1 MKNYFSMIEK
11 SERWDN
17 EMDILKQVANMI
29 EEKEIISKSSCY
41 YPRLTDTKKRGR
53 VAFIELYKKLC
64 LAENDCLMSI
74 NNFELF
80 VCKHKDWVIHIQPT
94 DRWGPMC
101 AEWILELDLPNPNS
115 DDLLKYLYEFEFLK
129 TPDMPSITTKE
140 EKIDNLQAIKNLASN
155 LEITGEEAI
164 QILKYFLAGLE
175 QLSQQGDSP

>member
-1 MKNYFSMIEK
+1 MKNFFSILEN
-11 SERWDN
+11 SDRWKN
-17 EMDILKQVANMI
+17 EMDILKQVSNMI
-29 EEKEIISKSSCY
+29 EEKEIISKPSCY

-64 LAENDCLMSI
+64 LEENDCLMSI

-80 VCKHKDWVIHIQPT
+80 VCKHKDWQIHIQPT
-94 DRWGPMC
+94 DKWGTMC

-115 DDLLKYLYEFEFLK
+115 DDLLKYLYEFDFLK
-129 TPDMPSITTKE
+129 TPVMPSINHKE

-164 QILKYFLAGLE
+164 QIIKYFLAGLE
-175 QLSQQGDSP
+175 QLSSPVGNL